1 MSGDRPVRSRPA
13 GPSPTHAG
21 ATAAVLRQLLLQRVE
36 YRDRW
41 TPLARRSGPTAGV
54 SQAAVAE
61 VIALHLWET
70 GERPDTDRA
79 LPRALKD
86 RVQRALNGEVLSPQ
100 TLDWFIGAFRMTPAD
115 SAVLRGE
122 RFQDP
127 ARRDPPLINTLRDEQ
142 RLPLRQRHRTVS
154 VFERRSIGLGGYP
167 VRHRTTQAIIA
178 CEDGVDSF
186 PHRLCP
192 GASEVAVQRGGRVT
206 ARHERDWSTPVLEIT
221 LPRPLRQGQV
231 ASLEYDVRFDPGD
244 PAVEYRRVAHARAEN
259 VDIVVEFDPGR
270 PPRKLWW
277 AVWDDHSGG
286 RVLFEEPVDFD
297 DTTAVHRFLPSLEN
311 AAAGFRW
318 TW

>member
-1 MSGDRPVRSRPA
+1 MSGDRPANAR
-13 GPSPTHAG
+13 
-21 ATAAVLRQLLLQRVE
+21 ATAELLQQLLLQRVE

-41 TPLARRSGPTAGV
+41 ARLARRSGASAGV

-70 GERPDTDRA
+70 GERPDTDTA

-86 RVQRALNGEVLSPQ
+86 RVQRALAGEVLSPQ
-100 TLDWFIGAFRMTPAD
+100 TLDWFIGAFRMSRVD
-115 SAVLRGE
+115 GDMLRAE
-122 RFQDP
+122 RFHDP
-127 ARRDPPLINTLRDEQ
+127 AGRIASPANTLREEQ

-154 VFERRSIGLGGYP
+154 VFERRFIGIGGYP

-192 GASEVAVQRGGRVT
+192 GAREVTVRRGGRVT

-231 ASLEYDVRFDPGD
+231 ASLEYDVRFDPGQA
-244 PAVEYRRVAHARAEN
+244 PAVEYRRVAHARAQN

-270 PPRKLWW
+270 PPSKLWW

-286 RVLFEEPVDFD
+286 RVLFEEQVGFEDAS
-297 DTTAVHRFLPSLEN
+297 AVHRFLPSLEN